1 MPVASFDGV
10 GVDILAARHL
20 RTVHDGTVV
29 LCFVLVVSLG
39 SALKSNYFLY
49 LSYNFFF

>member
-1 MPVASFDGV
+1 MPLAPFDGAGVDMVASLH
-10 GVDILAARHL
+10 LA
-20 RTVHDGTVV
+20 DSTVV
-29 LCFVLVVSLG
+29 SCVVLVVSLG